1 MNKFTFPFEL
11 DDFQKEA
18 CEHINQGKSV
28 VVCAPTGAGKTVI
41 AEHAIHRAIEEGQR
55 VFYTTPLKALSN
67 QKYGDFSSKYGINN
81 VGMLTGDTSINRDAQ
96 IVVMTTEVF
105 RNMLYGTN
113 FGSVTEN
120 MKNVKYIVLDEVHY
134 MNDEQR
140 GTVWEESIIYCP
152 TNIQIVALSAT
163 VANAAQLTDWIN
175 TVHSRT
181 ELVNT
186 DFRPVPLRF
195 YYFDSS
201 QPNTVLPLL
210 TPSGQL
216 NSKIRPEKRQFHHRG
231 GAKPQQRNVVKDV
244 VRALHEKDML
254 PAIYFTFSRK
264 KCDEQMEKCNSLVL
278 VTPDEQKRIKEIVD
292 EYLAENPYLA
302 KNKHIEYILNGVAS
316 HHAGLLPGWKVL
328 IEKLFQQ
335 GLIKVVFATET
346 LAAGINMPARSTVI
360 SSISKRTDN
369 GHRTLTASEFLQ
381 MSGRAGRRGMDEVG
395 HVTVVGTSFQT
406 PEEVADL
413 VLSDANPL
421 ESRFAPRYSMVLNL
435 LQRFSLDESKELI
448 LKSFGYFSS
457 NSRLTPLL
465 KQQEE
470 NQKMIDGLSSFV
482 CCHGHSNQDLFDY
495 NKYRDIYVENRRI
508 FKTIQKQ
515 EKSKNRPLT
524 PEAVEFGRKNR
535 QMLDKMHTYAC
546 DTCKLF
552 KKHMKE
558 IEVLERY
565 EIKQAKLIKQ
575 IEKEK
580 DIFWNNFLAHR
591 KVLTDFGYLKDD
603 YPTDKGVMTSQI
615 RAENELFISEIIL
628 SHVLETL
635 SPAELASVVCAITTE
650 DLRIET
656 FPQIPLS
663 QATRKALNAIK
674 NIKRNI
680 EKEQID
686 NQIETPMYIN
696 SYFSALIE
704 IWING
709 AEWDTVIGQVDKGE
723 GDIVRIFKRTVDVLR
738 QFCVISDIPEELV
751 FTAREAI
758 KGILKEPIDID

>member
-1 MNKFTFPFEL
+1 MNKYQFPFEL

-18 CEHINQGKSV
+18 CEHITNGKSV

-41 AEHAIHRAIEEGQR
+41 AEHAIHKALEEGQR

-81 VGMLTGDTSINRDAQ
+81 VGLLTGDTSINRDAQ

-120 MKNVKYIVLDEVHY
+120 MKKVKYVILDEVHY

-175 TVHSRT
+175 TVHSKT

-201 QPNTVLPLL
+201 QPTTVLPLL

-216 NSKIRPEKRQFHHRG
+216 NSKIRPEKRQFHRRG
-231 GAKPQQRNVVKDV
+231 KLPQRSVVKDV

-292 EYLAENPYLA
+292 EYLIDNMYLYN
-302 KNKHIEYILNGVAS
+302 NKHIEYILNGVAS

-328 IEKLFQQ
+328 IEKLFQE

-360 SSISKRTDN
+360 SSISKRTDT

-395 HVTVVGTSFQT
+395 YVTVVGTQFQT
-406 PEEVADL
+406 PEEVAEL
-413 VLSDANPL
+413 VLSEANPL

-448 LKSFGYFSS
+448 LKSFGYFSA
-457 NSRLTPLL
+457 NSRLTPMLHL
-465 KQQEE
+465 QEE
-470 NQKMIDGLSSFV
+470 NQKMIDNLSNFV
-482 CCHGHSNQDLFDY
+482 CPYKLTNQDLFDY
-495 NKYRDIYVENRRI
+495 NKTRDIYVENRRI

-515 EKSKNRPLT
+515 EKHKNRPLS
-524 PEAVEFGRKNR
+524 PEAVEFGKKNR
-535 QMLDKMHTYAC
+535 QMLEKMHSYHC
-546 DTCKLF
+546 DRCKLF
-552 KKHMKE
+552 KKHTKE

-565 EIKQAKLIKQ
+565 TIKQKKLAKD
-575 IEKEK
+575 IEREK
-580 DIFWNNFLAHR
+580 DIFWNNFLSHR
-591 KVLTDFGYLKDD
+591 QVLIDFGYLKDD
-603 YPTDKGVMTSQI
+603 YPTEKGVMTAQI
-615 RAENELFISEIIL
+615 RSENELFISEIIL
-628 SHVLETL
+628 SHILENLT
-635 SPAELASVVCAITTE
+635 PGELAGVVCAITTE
-650 DLRIET
+650 DLRAEVY
-656 FPQIPLS
+656 PQIPIS
-663 QATRKALNAIK
+663 PATRKALNFIK

-680 EKEQID
+680 DKSQKD
-686 NQIETPMYIN
+686 NNIETPMYIN
-696 SYFSALIE
+696 SYYSALIE
-704 IWING
+704 LWVNG
-709 AEWDTVIGQVDKGE
+709 AEWETIAEQVEMGE
-723 GDIVRIFKRTVDVLR
+723 GDIVRTFKRTVDVLR
-738 QFCVISDIPEELV
+738 QFCTISNVPEAIV

-758 KGILKEPIDID
+758 KGILREPIDVD

>member
-1 MNKFTFPFEL
+1 MSNFSFPFEL

-18 CEHINQGKSV
+18 CNFIDEGKSV

-41 AEHAIHRAIEEGQR
+41 AEHSIHRALENGNR

-67 QKYGDFSSKYGINN
+67 QKFNDFSRKFGADK
-81 VGMLTGDTSINRDAQ
+81 VGLLTGDTSFNRGAQ

-113 FGSVTEN
+113 FGSVTDN
-120 MKNVKYIVLDEVHY
+120 MKDVKYVILDEVHY

-175 TVHSRT
+175 TVHSKT

-201 QPNTVLPLL
+201 QPNTILPLM

-216 NSKIRPEKRQFHHRG
+216 NKKIKAEKRQYGRHRT
-231 GAKPQQRNVVKDV
+231 PQRNTVKDV
-244 VRALHEKDML
+244 VRNLHDKDML

-264 KCDEQMEKCNSLVL
+264 KCDEQMEKCSSLCL
-278 VTPDEQKRIKEIVD
+278 VSPKEQARIKEIVD
-292 EYLAENPYLA
+292 EYLLENPYLA
-302 KNKHIEYILNGVAS
+302 KNKHIDYVLNGVAS

-328 IEKLFQQ
+328 VEKLFQE

-360 SSISKRTDN
+360 SSISKRTDT
-369 GHRTLTASEFLQ
+369 GHRMLTPSEFLQ

-395 HVTVVGTSFQT
+395 YVTIVGTQFQS
-406 PEEVADL
+406 PDEVYDL

-421 ESRFAPRYSMVLNL
+421 ESRFSPSYSMVLNL
-435 LQRFSLDESKELI
+435 LQRFSIEEAKELI

-457 NSRLTPLL
+457 NTRLAPFL
-465 KQQEE
+465 KQQAEIQEKIDESE
-470 NQKMIDGLSSFV
+470 NFKCYHRLE
-482 CCHGHSNQDLFDY
+482 NKALFEY
-495 NKYRDIYVENRRI
+495 NKIRALYVENRRT

-515 EKSKNRPLT
+515 EKGKHRPLSE
-524 PEAVEFGRKNR
+524 EAIKFGEETKS
-535 QMLDKMHTYAC
+535 LLHKMHDYPC

-552 KKHMKE
+552 KKHMKH
-558 IEVLERY
+558 IEVLDRY
-565 EIKQAKLIKQ
+565 LVKQKKLEKLIE
-575 IEKEK
+575 IER
-580 DIFWNNFLAHR
+580 DIFWNKFLAHR
-591 KVLTDFGYLKDD
+591 AVLTNFDYLKDD
-603 YPTDKGVMTSQI
+603 YPTEIGVMTSQI
-615 RAENELFISEIIL
+615 RAENELFIAEIIK
-628 SHVLETL
+628 SNVLEVLT
-635 SPAELASVVCAITTE
+635 PAELASVICAVTTE
-650 DLRIET
+650 DLRVENLPHLPI
-656 FPQIPLS
+656 S
-663 QATRKALNAIK
+663 QQVRKTLNKIK
-674 NIKRNI
+674 DIKRNI
-680 EKEQID
+680 ERAQKEQ
-686 NQIETPMYIN
+686 NLETPMYIN

-704 IWING
+704 MWVNG
-709 AEWDTVIGQVDKGE
+709 AEWESIIDEVEMGE
-723 GDIVRIFKRTVDVLR
+723 GDIVRAFKRTVDVLR
-738 QFCVISDIPEELV
+738 QLCTISNVPESLV

-758 KGILKEPIDID
+758 DKIQREPIDLD

>member
-1 MNKFTFPFEL
+1 MYTFPFEL

-18 CEHINQGKSV
+18 CEYISQGKSV

-41 AEHAIHRAIEEGQR
+41 AEHAIHKALELGHR

-67 QKYGDFSSKYGINN
+67 QKYGDFSTKYGINK
-81 VGMLTGDTSINRDAQ
+81 VGLLTGDTSINRDAQ

-113 FGSVTEN
+113 FGSVTDN
-120 MKNVKYIVLDEVHY
+120 LKDVKYIVLDEVHY

-186 DFRPVPLRF
+186 DFRPVPLRY

-231 GAKPQQRNVVKDV
+231 KTPQRSVVKDV
-244 VRALHEKDML
+244 VKALHEKDML

-264 KCDEQMEKCNSLVL
+264 KCDEQMEKCAPLVL
-278 VTPDEQKRIKEIVD
+278 VTPKEQKQIKAIVD
-292 EYLAENPYLA
+292 EYLAENMYLYN
-302 KNKHIEYILNGVAS
+302 NKHIEYVLNGVAS

-328 IEKLFQQ
+328 IEKLFKE

-360 SSISKRTDN
+360 SSISKRTDS
-369 GHRTLTASEFLQ
+369 GHRILTASEFLQ

-395 HVTVVGTSFQT
+395 YVTVVGTQFQT
-406 PEEVADL
+406 PEDVAEL

-421 ESRFAPRYSMVLNL
+421 ESRFSPTYSMVLNL
-435 LQRFSLDESKELI
+435 LQRFTLDEAKELI
-448 LKSFGYFSS
+448 LKSFGYFSYS
-457 NSRLTPLL
+457 TRLTPLL
-465 KQQEE
+465 HQQEQ
-470 NQKMIDGLSSFV
+470 NQKIIDEMEKFV
-482 CCHGHSNQDLFDY
+482 CHKKLTNQDLFDY
-495 NKYRDIYVENRRI
+495 NKIREIYVENRRI

-515 EKSKNRPLT
+515 ERSKNRPLS
-524 PEAVEFGRKNR
+524 PEAHAFGNKTKELLN
-535 QMLDKMHTYAC
+535 QMHSYPC

-558 IEVLERY
+558 IDVLQRY
-565 EIKQAKLIKQ
+565 QAKQAKLIKQ
-575 IEKEK
+575 IANEK
-580 DIFWNNFLAHR
+580 DIFWNIFLAHR
-591 KVLTDFGYLKDD
+591 KVLSELQYLKDD
-603 YPTDKGVMTSQI
+603 YPTEKGLMTSQI
-615 RAENELFISEIIL
+615 RSENELFVSEIIL
-628 SHVLETL
+628 SHVLENLT
-635 SPAELASVVCAITTE
+635 PGELASVICAITTE
-650 DLRIET
+650 DLRAEIY
-656 FPQIPLS
+656 PQAPIS
-663 QATRKALNAIK
+663 QAVRKVLNFIK
-674 NIKRNI
+674 NIKRNL
-680 EKEQID
+680 EKIQKENEID
-686 NQIETPMYIN
+686 TPLYIN
-696 SYFSALIE
+696 SYYSALIE
-704 IWING
+704 MWVNG
-709 AEWDTVIGQVDKGE
+709 AEWETITSQVEMGE
-723 GDIVRIFKRTVDVLR
+723 GDIVRVFKRTVDVLR
-738 QFCVISDIPEELV
+738 QFCTISNIPEALA

-758 KGILKEPIDID
+758 NGILREPIDVD